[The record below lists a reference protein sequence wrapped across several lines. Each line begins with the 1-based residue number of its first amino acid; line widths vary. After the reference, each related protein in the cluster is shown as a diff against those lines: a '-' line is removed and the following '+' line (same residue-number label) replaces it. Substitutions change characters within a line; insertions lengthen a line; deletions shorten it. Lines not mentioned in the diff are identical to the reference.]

1 MRNRELRLV
10 ELAWGASIVSEW
22 AHFVALG
29 VFAYD
34 AGGVTA
40 VGIAGLA
47 RMLPA
52 AVVAPLASSL
62 GDRYRRERVLVA
74 TALVGA
80 CALAGSAA
88 AFFAGGNA
96 PLVYA
101 LAAVIGITLD
111 ALPAGD
117 AGDPAFARPDAGR
130 ADRRQRR
137 ELDDREPR
145 HAGRA
150 APRGCA
156 RVRHEPGSRL
166 RGGGRHPARR
176 CPAACAA
183 ACRGRDPAD
192 RRERERPRAR
202 ARRRS
207 RHPRAGTADPPPDGG
222 AGLRAR
228 LPERPDRRGRLPRAR
243 RRRRRGRL
251 PDRRSRA
258 RRPGRRVRRDD
269 APGTRSGRRARRG
282 TRLLGTAD
290 RADRAAPLP
299 RGGDPAARGRG
310 RGEQRR
316 GRGRLHA
323 PAADRP

>member
-34 AGGVTA
+34 AGGTTA

-101 LAAVIGITLD
+101 LAAVIGITSTLFRP
-111 ALPAGD
+111 AMQAVLPSLARTPEELIAANGASSTIESLGTLAGPLL
-117 AGDPAFARPDAGR
+117 AGVLVSVTNPGVVFAAAAG
-130 ADRRQRR
+130 
-137 ELDDREPR
+137 
-145 HAGRA
+145 
-150 APRGCA
+150 
-156 RVRHEPGSRL
+156 
-166 RGGGRHPARR
+166 HPARR
-176 CPAACAA
+176 RPAARAA

-192 RRERERPRAR
+192 RRE
-202 ARRRS
+202 
-207 RHPRAGTADPPPDGG
+207 
-222 AGLRAR
+222 
-228 LPERPDRRGRLPRAR
+228 
-243 RRRRRGRL
+243 
-251 PDRRSRA
+251 
-258 RRPGRRVRRDD
+258 PG
-269 APGTRSGRRARRG
+269 
-282 TRLLGTAD
+282 
-290 RADRAAPLP
+290 
-299 RGGDPAARGRG
+299 
-310 RGEQRR
+310 
-316 GRGRLHA
+316 A
-323 PAADRP
+323 PASTCSTAFAPSAGRHG